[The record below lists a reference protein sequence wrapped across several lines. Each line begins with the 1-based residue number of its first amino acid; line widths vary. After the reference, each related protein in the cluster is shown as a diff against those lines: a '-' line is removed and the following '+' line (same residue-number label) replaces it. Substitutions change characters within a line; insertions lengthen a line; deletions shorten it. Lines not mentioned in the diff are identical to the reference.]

1 MLFVIYIRDIN
12 FSMNCTYITQ
22 NMVPERCY
30 FNALILKKGTLG
42 CSRPH
47 GGKFYLLNCVYSVL
61 IQKPCLPIFCRG
73 EDSGSNK
80 LDSHL

>member
-30 FNALILKKGTLG
+30 FNALILKKNE
-42 CSRPH
+42 
-47 GGKFYLLNCVYSVL
+47 LLDVQDPAVENFIY
-61 IQKPCLPIFCRG
+61 
-73 EDSGSNK
+73 
-80 LDSHL
+80 